1 MRESATGQAALGIA
15 LAGGWTRDRLQFRG
29 MPMRPE
35 RPNEMMR
42 LGAFFHPTGNHVAA
56 WLHPEAQIDAGT
68 NFRHYAQIT
77 QTAER
82 GKFDLMFVA
91 DAVAVRD
98 GRLAALSRW
107 PQYMAYFDPLTL
119 LPALA
124 AVTEHIGLVATAT
137 TSYNEP
143 YHIARKFASLDHI
156 SGGRAGWN
164 VVTSSNVSEAWNFGR
179 EQHFEHGER
188 YDRAIE
194 FVDVVKGLW
203 DSWDDDAFLRDRQTA
218 RYFDPAKIHVLNH
231 RGENFSVRG
240 PLNVARPPQGHP
252 VLFQAGSSD
261 VGREVAARFAEGV
274 FTPQHTLA
282 GAQDF
287 YRDLKG
293 RMARYGRPPEALKI
307 MPGLNAIVGRTAGEA
322 EEKHAFLQS
331 KIHPDVGLEV
341 LSNQLDNLDLS
352 EYDLDGPLP
361 DIADHV
367 AALAGQTSMRNI
379 VRWGREEGLTIRQIY
394 ERFAGA
400 SGQRKR
406 IGSPAD
412 IVDDMEKW
420 FRGYGVDGFLVHP
433 PYLPGGIDD
442 FVDLVV
448 PELQNRGLFRAEYEG
463 ATLRENMGLERPE
476 S

>member
-1 MRESATGQAALGIA
+1 MRNE
-15 LAGGWTRDRLQFRG
+15 RRG
-29 MPMRPE
+29 
-35 RPNEMMR
+35 EMMK

-68 NFRHYAQIT
+68 NFGHYAQIA

-98 GRLAALSRW
+98 GNLSALSRW

-119 LPALA
+119 LPAIA
-124 AVTEHIGLVATAT
+124 AVTKHIGVVATAT

-164 VVTSSNVSEAWNFGR
+164 VVTSSAVNEAQNFGR
-179 EQHFEHGER
+179 EQHYEHGER
-188 YDRAIE
+188 YDRANE
-194 FVDVVKGLW
+194 FVEVVKGLW
-203 DSWDDDAFLRDRQTA
+203 DSWEDDAFIRDRSTG
-218 RYFDPAKIHVLNH
+218 RYFDPTKLHSLNH
-231 RGENFSVRG
+231 KGKNFSVCG

-252 VLFQAGSSD
+252 VLFQAGSSEA
-261 VGREVAARFAEGV
+261 GRESAARFAEGV

-282 GAQDF
+282 GAQEF

-293 RMARYGRPPEALKI
+293 RMARFGRPPEALKI
-307 MPGLNAIVGRTAGEA
+307 MPGLNAIVGRTVKEA
-322 EEKHAFLQS
+322 EEKHRFLQS
-331 KIHPDVGLEV
+331 KIHPDVGLEL
-341 LSNQLDNLDLS
+341 LSNQFDNMDLS

-361 DIADHV
+361 DIPDHV

-400 SGQRKR
+400 RGQRTL
-406 IGSPAD
+406 IGSLVEIA
-412 IVDDMEKW
+412 DDMEKW
-420 FRGYGVDGFLVHP
+420 FGDYGVDGFLVHP
-433 PYLPGGIDD
+433 PYLPGGLDD
-442 FVDLVV
+442 FVDLVI
-448 PELQNRGLFRAEYEG
+448 PELQNRGLFRTEYEG
-463 ATLRENMGLERPE
+463 VTLRENMGLQRPP
-476 S
+476 SRYAPGG